1 MWKSKEGRCEVYW
14 RKYMKAHV
22 GRMAEDK
29 AGEIGRGP
37 IMQSQKDLY
46 FIPRPLGTTLRYRGM
61 M

>member
-1 MWKSKEGRCEVYW
+1 
-14 RKYMKAHV
+14 MKAHV
-22 GRMAEDK
+22 GRMAENE